1 MRWRLDWVL
10 LATYGVDFE
19 LAIRPGSYSF
29 IKLIGLTPKRLD
41 ASLTDFSNYGSFRS
55 AEYLKLP

>member
-10 LATYGVDFE
+10 LAKCGVDFE
-19 LAIRPGSYSF
+19 LAFRPGSYSF
-29 IKLIGLTPKRLD
+29 IKLIGLTPKHLG
-41 ASLTDFSNYGSFRS
+41 ASLTDFSNCVSFRS